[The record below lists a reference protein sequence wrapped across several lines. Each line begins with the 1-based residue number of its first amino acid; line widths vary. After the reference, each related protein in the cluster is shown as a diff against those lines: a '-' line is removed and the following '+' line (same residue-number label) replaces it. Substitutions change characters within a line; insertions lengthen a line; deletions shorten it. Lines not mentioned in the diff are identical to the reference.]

1 MTGLSDSF
9 HRPINYLRLSVT
21 DRCNFHCRYCQPAGG
36 GGCMARSQLLSYEE
50 IVTVVRA
57 VVGLGVNKVRLTGG
71 EPLVRRGLPRLV
83 GMLAAIPGI
92 DDLSLTT
99 NGVLLS
105 RYALPLKRA
114 GLHRVNVSLDTLRP
128 ERFREIAG
136 REGLPGVLKGLERA
150 RQVGLHPVKVNTV
163 VMGGVNDDEILDFG
177 RLTIDQGWD
186 VRFIELMPFGGADGA
201 QFVSVAQVAEVLGAL
216 GELEPFFQKD
226 GAGPAKYFRFPGA
239 TGTVGFIGAVSDHF
253 CFGCNRMRMT
263 ADGKLRPCLM
273 GDEVV
278 DLRPVLRSGASVEE
292 VREVVRLA
300 VALKP
305 EGHHLAHGI
314 GPRDITMSHIGG

>member
-1 MTGLSDSF
+1 
-9 HRPINYLRLSVT
+9 
-21 DRCNFHCRYCQPAGG
+21 
-36 GGCMARSQLLSYEE
+36 MARSQLLSYEE

-57 VVGLGVNKVRLTGG
+57 VAGLGVNKVRLTGG
-71 EPLVRRGLPRLV
+71 EPLVRRGLARLV

-99 NGVLLS
+99 NGLLLP
-105 RYALPLKRA
+105 RFALSLKRA
-114 GLHRVNVSLDTLRP
+114 GLRRVNVSLDTLNP

-136 REGLPGVLKGLERA
+136 REGLQEVLRGLERA

-201 QFVSVAQVAEVLGAL
+201 QFMSVAQVAQVLGAL
-216 GELEPFFQKD
+216 GEMEPFFQKD
-226 GAGPAKYFRFPGA
+226 GAGPAKYFRFHGA

-273 GDEVV
+273 GEEVV

-292 VREVVRLA
+292 VREVICQA

-305 EGHHLAHGI
+305 AGHGLAHGI
-314 GPRDITMSHIGG
+314 GPRDTTMSHIGG